1 MNVFALQ
8 VDSKLTS
15 FVTALSEI
23 SSVTDPTYGPNS
35 GGAAESEISSLTD
48 TQSNSRGTG
57 ETETWSLTDTPSNA
71 SGSTIR
77 ISSLT
82 DTQSNSGGTGET
94 ETSSLTDTPS
104 NTSGS
109 TIRIGVG
116 KHALA
121 VADAVV
127 VGVDSVTSEDFGLNV
142 LPSVSLETSEDEMN
156 RCDSPECRPG

>member
-35 GGAAESEISSLTD
+35 GGGPESEMSSLTD
-48 TQSNSRGTG
+48 TQSNGRGTG
-57 ETETWSLTDTPSNA
+57 ES
-71 SGSTIR
+71 
-77 ISSLT
+77 
-82 DTQSNSGGTGET
+82 
-94 ETSSLTDTPS
+94 ETSSLTDIPF
-104 NTSGS
+104 NAPGS

-116 KHALA
+116 EQALV

-127 VGVDSVTSEDFGLNV
+127 VGVDSVTTKEFGTSEEFQECLQPDDRR
-142 LPSVSLETSEDEMN
+142 SVSLETSEDEMN

>member
-35 GGAAESEISSLTD
+35 GGAAESEV
-48 TQSNSRGTG
+48 
-57 ETETWSLTDTPSNA
+57 
-71 SGSTIR
+71 
-77 ISSLT
+77 SSLT

-156 RCDSPECRPG
+156 RCDSPECRSGQNLCAKILSSDGQMYVQG

>member
-35 GGAAESEISSLTD
+35 GGGPESEMLSLTD
-48 TQSNSRGTG
+48 TQSNGRGTG
-57 ETETWSLTDTPSNA
+57 ETETLSPTDTPSNT

-82 DTQSNSGGTGET
+82 DTQSNSGGMGET
-94 ETSSLTDTPS
+94 EISSLTDTPS
-104 NTSGS
+104 NASGS

-116 KHALA
+116 KQALV

-127 VGVDSVTSEDFGLNV
+127 VGVDLVTSEDFGLNV

-156 RCDSPECRPG
+156 RYDFPECRSG

>member
-8 VDSKLTS
+8 VDSKLTG

-35 GGAAESEISSLTD
+35 GGRPESEMLSLTD
-48 TQSNSRGTG
+48 TQSNGRGTG
-57 ETETWSLTDTPSNA
+57 ETETLSLTDIPFNA
-71 SGSTIR
+71 SGR
-77 ISSLT
+77 
-82 DTQSNSGGTGET
+82 
-94 ETSSLTDTPS
+94 
-104 NTSGS
+104 

-116 KHALA
+116 KQALV

-127 VGVDSVTSEDFGLNV
+127 VGLDLVTSEDFGLNV

-156 RCDSPECRPG
+156 RYDSPKCRSG